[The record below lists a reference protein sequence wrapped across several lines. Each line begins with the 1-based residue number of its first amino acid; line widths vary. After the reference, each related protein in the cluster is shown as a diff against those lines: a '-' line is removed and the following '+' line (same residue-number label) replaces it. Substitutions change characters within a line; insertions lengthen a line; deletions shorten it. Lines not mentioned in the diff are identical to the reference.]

1 MRLWHLLYGILAMAL
16 VLTLA
21 RDPAGRVGVIVFI
34 TGLGEATAGTVAA
47 LALFQTIGAL
57 GEARSLY
64 DHAEALLA
72 TTVVLAFSS
81 SVMGGVLFIGAW
93 CVSVAVA

>member
-1 MRLWHLLYGILAMAL
+1 MRLWHLLSGILAMAL
-16 VLTLA
+16 VLTIA

-34 TGLGEATAGTVAA
+34 TGLGEAASGTVAA

-57 GEARSLY
+57 GEARNLY

-72 TTVVLAFSS
+72 TAVVLAFST
-81 SVMGGVLFIGAW
+81 SVMGGLLFVGAW